1 MERILGALALVV
13 LVAIPFWFSR
23 RKKMK
28 CIEDWSND
36 RETVPQ
42 GGITS
47 DVSATISGDGG
58 HH

>member
-1 MERILGALALVV
+1 MERIFGALALVA
-13 LVAIPFWFSR
+13 LVAVPFWFSR

-28 CIEDWSND
+28 LTEDWNNE

-42 GGITS
+42 GGITA

>member
-1 MERILGALALVV
+1 MERILGALALLA

-28 CIEDWSND
+28 RVEDWNNQ
-36 RETVPQ
+36 RENVPL
-42 GGITS
+42 GGITT
-47 DVSATISGDGG
+47 DVSATISSDGG